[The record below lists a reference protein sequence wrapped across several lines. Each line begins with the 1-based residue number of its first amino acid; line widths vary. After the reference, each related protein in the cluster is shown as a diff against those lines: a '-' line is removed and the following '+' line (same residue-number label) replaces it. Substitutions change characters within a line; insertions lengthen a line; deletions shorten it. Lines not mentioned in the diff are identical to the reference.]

1 MKQVLITFFC
11 IFVVFQLTDAYAQF
25 EIRDG
30 NCLNA
35 VGADLVFQ
43 KHVHKSRLFI
53 AARSATVEYFGD
65 KKIYCIQV
73 LSQKEAEKGSTVEI
87 KDGGFNHNFVKFEF
101 HSTKNHGLEYNINVY
116 AKYF

>member
-1 MKQVLITFFC
+1 MKQALFAFFC
-11 IFVVFQLTDAYAQF
+11 VFVVFQLTDAIPQF

-35 VGADLVFQ
+35 VATDLVFQ
-43 KHVHKSRLFI
+43 KHVHKGRIFV
-53 AARSATVEYFGD
+53 AERSTTAEYYGD

-73 LSQKEAEKGSTVEI
+73 LSQKEASKGSTVEI
-87 KDGGFNHNFVKFEF
+87 KDGGINHNFVKFDF

-116 AKYF
+116 ARYF